1 MVFERDTD
9 ATTAGLS
16 TGRHSFPRPASLEDV
31 FDDPAHGEVGRDR
44 LGVHF
49 AWEGVLLLGVVV
61 LGYLLYANYQTA
73 VTGVQLKALFVLIA
87 ALGLIAVGAAMSLR
101 VAAPNLAIGP
111 IALACALWYA
121 KNSESGLILTA
132 LLPLSLAL
140 AVGLGIAILV
150 VGFQVP
156 GWAGSFVAVLAV
168 LAWIQLRFSGSVE
181 VVGDFDPTDNAY
193 YIFGGFVA
201 VSLVAGLLGLIK
213 PIRRGVGR
221 FRPVADPALRRGGTA
236 ATVTIIGLLGSS
248 ALASIGGIL
257 LAANSGAAERSVQA
271 GTTAGIELTALAI
284 GVALVGG
291 TSAFGR
297 RGGLFGTILGTGLVV
312 LLMVYGDQSGWGI
325 SPLLL
330 AGGAVATGLI
340 VTRLVETFGRPLSVD
355 ENPDDWTDV
364 GVGGAA
370 SWSAPSTT
378 GDPWAGLSS
387 QPASPPPPTST
398 TTTATS
404 QWGDTDRWR

>member
-44 LGVHF
+44 LGGHF

-236 ATVTIIGLLGSS
+236 AAVTVIGLLGSS
-248 ALASIGGIL
+248 LLAATGGIL
-257 LAANSGAAERSVQA
+257 LAAHSRAIQEPVQV
-271 GTTAGIELTALAI
+271 GTNVGMQLTALAM
-284 GVALVGG
+284 GAALVGG

-297 RGGLFGTILGTGLVV
+297 RGGLFGTILGTGVIT
-312 LLMVYGDQSGWGI
+312 LLMVYGDRSGWNV

-330 AGGAVATGLI
+330 GGGAVATGLV

-355 ENPDDWTDV
+355 DSPEDWSDV
-364 GVGGAA
+364 AVGAA
-370 SWSAPSTT
+370 TTWSTPSTT
-378 GDPWAGLSS
+378 GDPWTGLSS
-387 QPASPPPPTST
+387 QPASPPST
-398 TTTATS
+398 TTTST